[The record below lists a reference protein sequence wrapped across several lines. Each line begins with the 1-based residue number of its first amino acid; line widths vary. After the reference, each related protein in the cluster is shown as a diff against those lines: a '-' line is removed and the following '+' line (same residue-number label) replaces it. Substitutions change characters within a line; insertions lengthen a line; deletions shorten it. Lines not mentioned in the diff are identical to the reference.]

1 MYFSTLP
8 LSLFCLTLLHFPR
21 TDSIGDSDR
30 SAIREKIKS
39 AFRKKA
45 ETYDEL
51 LELSSSVIE
60 EQVMSN
66 APSKLDFY
74 KAGISCCKRIFEIS
88 NANNSTVS
96 QTDDKTNGD
105 NDENGPKPV
114 KRAKT
119 QH

>member
-1 MYFSTLP
+1 MPNVLE
-8 LSLFCLTLLHFPR
+8 FCR
-21 TDSIGDSDR
+21 SDVIGDSDR

-51 LELSSSVIE
+51 IELSSSVIE
-60 EQVMSN
+60 EQVMLN

-88 NANNSTVS
+88 NASNSMVS
-96 QTDDKTNGD
+96 PTDDKTNGD
-105 NDENGPKPV
+105 ADESGPKPV

>member
-1 MYFSTLP
+1 MSK
-8 LSLFCLTLLHFPR
+8 LFALCR
-21 TDSIGDSDR
+21 TDAIGDSDR

-51 LELSSSVIE
+51 IELSSSVIE
-60 EQVMSN
+60 EQVMLN

-96 QTDDKTNGD
+96 TTDDKTNGD
-105 NDENGPKPV
+105 ADENGPKPV